1 MKVIIAGAGFMG
13 TSLGMAIARAGGE
26 VRFMDRTSEHA
37 ELASARVGKTFEGV
51 GDLFVAAVPTHSL
64 SQVIDDAFQQ
74 NLAMSFTDLGS
85 TKTNV
90 QAEVETIGAAERFCG
105 GHPMAGSERSGPTGA
120 RSDLFEGRP
129 WVITPSE
136 KTNPAS
142 LALVRE
148 LALSVG
154 ALPILL
160 TPEGHDRAVAE
171 VSHGPQVLAS
181 LLASALQRVDDTH
194 LAIAGQG
201 LRDTTRIAGSHRDV
215 WAPILSTNGA
225 VIAAFLEPIAE
236 DLHRV
241 IDSLKAGDAQALGAL
256 IARGNVGRERIPGK
270 HGSTTREYDQ
280 ISVLLPD
287 RPGQLAL
294 LFDIFGELQVNVED
308 ISMEHSPGLPAGL
321 LQLSLP
327 VGRGAET
334 VEALIERDWRAFTLS
349 G

>member
-1 MKVIIAGAGFMG
+1 MKVIIEGAGYMG
-13 TSLGMAIARAGGE
+13 TSLGMALTRAGGE
-26 VRFMDRTSEHA
+26 VRFIDLNSEHA
-37 ELASARVGKTFEGV
+37 ELASARVGKTFEGP
-51 GDLFVAAVPTHSL
+51 GDLFVAAVPTPAVAE
-64 SQVIDDAFQQ
+64 VIKSAFRQ
-74 NLAMSFTDLGS
+74 NLATSFTDLGS

-90 QAEVETIGAAERFCG
+90 QREVETFGLSEHFCG
-105 GHPMAGSERSGPTGA
+105 GHPMAGSERSGPAGA

-136 KTNPAS
+136 KTNSAT
-142 LALVRE
+142 LVLVRE

-154 ALPILL
+154 ALPVLL
-160 TPEGHDRAVAE
+160 TPESHDRAVAE

-181 LLASALQRVDDTH
+181 LLASALQQVDEAH
-194 LAIAGQG
+194 LSIAGQG

-225 VIAAFLEPIAE
+225 EIAAFLEPISE
-236 DLHRV
+236 ELERV
-241 IDSLKAGDAQALGAL
+241 IGSLKAGDTHALGSL
-256 IARGNVGRERIPGK
+256 IERGNLGRDRIPGK
-270 HGSTTREYDQ
+270 HGSSTREYDQ
-280 ISVLLPD
+280 ISVVLPD
-287 RPGQLAL
+287 KPGQLAL

-308 ISMEHSPGLPAGL
+308 ISMEHSPGLPSGL

-327 VGRGAET
+327 VGKGEET

>member
-13 TSLGMAIARAGGE
+13 TSLGMAIRRAGGE
-26 VRFMDRTSEHA
+26 VRFIDRNSEHA
-37 ELASARVGKTFEGV
+37 ELASARVGRTFEGV
-51 GDLFVAAVPTHSL
+51 GDLFVAAVPTPSVAE
-64 SQVIDDAFQQ
+64 VINSAYQQ
-74 NLAMSFTDLGS
+74 HLALNFTDLGS

-90 QAEVETIGAAERFCG
+90 QHEVDTFGASERFCG

-136 KTNPAS
+136 KTDSAS
-142 LALVRE
+142 LSIVRE

-154 ALPILL
+154 ALPVLL
-160 TPEGHDRAVAE
+160 TPEGHDQAVAE

-225 VIAAFLEPIAE
+225 VIATFLEPIAQE
-236 DLHRV
+236 LISV
-241 IDSLKAGDAQALGAL
+241 IDALRAGDAQALGAF
-256 IARGNVGRERIPGK
+256 IARGNLGRERIPGK
-270 HGSTTREYDQ
+270 HGLTTREYDQ
-280 ISVLLPD
+280 ISVVLPD
-287 RPGQLAL
+287 KPGQLAL

-327 VGRGAET
+327 VGRGEET
-334 VEALIERDWRAFTLS
+334 VEALVQRDWRAFTLS